1 VRARGR
7 LDLASTFADS
17 RPRAATL
24 IYTYLGSPNTL
35 IDGKARH
42 LVAPSTIQF
51 DHWVRGLPTYRR
63 CPLRTGALSRHYS
76 TKNDGAVGTVL
87 LSNSSDTRSGTP
99 DQRWVATPVGSDS
112 ARGRSDLYRSTR
124 VA

>member
-1 VRARGR
+1 VRAHGR

-24 IYTYLGSPNTL
+24 IYAYLGSPNTL

-42 LVAPSTIQF
+42 LVAHSTIHF
-51 DHWVRGLPTYRR
+51 DRWVRGLPICRR

-76 TKNDGAVGTVL
+76 AKNDGAVGTVL
-87 LSNSSDTRSGTP
+87 FLNSLLGEESPTSG
-99 DQRWVATPVGSDS
+99 DQQHISVH
-112 ARGRSDLYRSTR
+112 ARLGT
-124 VA
+124 